1 MLRRTSLAGLLLI
14 DIPGPLQTALSDRYR
29 LERELGRGGMA
40 TVYVAQDLRHHRRV
54 AVKVLRPD
62 LAAVIGAERF
72 LAEIQTTANLQHPHI
87 LPLHDSG
94 EVDSFLFY
102 VMPFVEGESL
112 RERLSREKQLP
123 IPDAVRIATEVAS
136 ALDYAHRHH
145 VIHRDIKPENILL
158 HDNSALVADFGIALA
173 VSSAG
178 GGTRLTE
185 TGMSLGTPHYMSPE
199 QAMGE
204 REITAR
210 SDVYGLGA
218 VLYEMLVGEPPFT
231 GPTAQAVV
239 AKVVTEE
246 PRPLLPKRRTI
257 PPHVEAAVL
266 TALQKLPADRFA
278 SAAEFAEALGN
289 PDFGGGSRATQAMAL
304 PALRRSTTRRNALA
318 LALVASLAGLV
329 VGALLAR
336 SWLRGAQSAP
346 QVARLMLALP
356 SEQAMNLELPFAV
369 SKDGSR
375 IAYYGT
381 DGEGWL
387 RELNRLDAT
396 RIPEIDGGC
405 CPFFSPDGRTVGA
418 FTAYPGDLILAPLA
432 GGPRSAIARDSVW
445 SDGGAWSEGGWIY
458 FMMGTGHKLARVR
471 PNGESL
477 QVLAEPDSARGEGT
491 FAFPDPLPGER
502 AALLT
507 IWRRKG
513 GSDIAAVDFATR
525 EIRTLERGVYAR
537 YLASGHL
544 LVVRLDR
551 TAIAVPFD
559 PKRLVLIGPAT
570 DVLAGVTLGDGA
582 SGLLAVSASGT
593 LLYNTS
599 SSAEGQVV
607 RVARD
612 GRSMPVD
619 PAWKGRIASLSLSPD
634 GTRLAVTIVREG
646 GGLEVW
652 VKVLATGPL
661 ARLAFDGLV
670 SYRPA
675 WAPAGRAVTYIS
687 DVTGVNKLLERPA
700 DGSGSAT
707 VLAQMP
713 RGIDEGFRSRDG
725 RWIILRVGVGGGRDI
740 YGLRPGIDS
749 APVALIATEFQEHSP
764 SLSPDGH
771 WLAYVSNESGRREVY
786 VRPFPNVGAAKWQ
799 VSTSGGS
806 EPLWAN
812 SGRELFFKNRS
823 AELVAVSVQT
833 RPAFRILSSQPLFSV
848 RGYYTETLHT
858 SYAVSA
864 DDRSFIFVRRL
875 GTDEGR
881 LMMVLNWFEELK
893 SKVPR

>member
-1 MLRRTSLAGLLLI
+1 MTAVDSLLTDALR
-14 DIPGPLQTALSDRYR
+14 DRYVI
-29 LERELGRGGMA
+29 ERELGQGGMA
-40 TVYVAQDLRHHRRV
+40 SVYLANDLRHHRQV
-54 AVKVLRPD
+54 AIKVLRPE

-72 LAEIQTTANLQHPHI
+72 LAEIRTTANLQHPHI

-94 EVDSFLFY
+94 EAGSFLYY

-112 RERLSREKQLP
+112 RDRLRREKQLP

-158 HDNSALVADFGIALA
+158 HDGSALVADFGIALA

-178 GGTRLTE
+178 GGTRMTE

-210 SDVYGLGA
+210 SDVYALGA

-231 GPTAQAVV
+231 GSTARAVV

-246 PRPLLPKRRTI
+246 PRPLVPKRHTI
-257 PPHVEAAVL
+257 PSHVEATVL
-266 TALQKLPADRFA
+266 TALQKLPADRFT
-278 SAAEFAEALGN
+278 SAADFAMALRN
-289 PDFGGGSRATQAMAL
+289 PDFGGSTAAIQTMAL
-304 PALRRSTTRRNALA
+304 PALRRSMARRKALA

-329 VGALLAR
+329 VGALLVL
-336 SWLRGAQSAP
+336 SWLRGGQMAP
-346 QVARLMLALP
+346 QVARLLLALP
-356 SEQAMNLELPFAV
+356 SEQALHLELPFAI

-375 IAYYGT
+375 IAYHGD

-418 FTAYPGDLILAPLA
+418 FTAFPGDLILAPLA
-432 GGPRSAIARDSVW
+432 GGLRSTIVRDSVW
-445 SDGGAWSEGGWIY
+445 SDGGAWSGGGWIY

-477 QVLAEPDSARGEGT
+477 QVLARPDSSRGEGT
-491 FAFPDPLPGER
+491 FAFPDPLPGDR

-525 EIRTLERGVYAR
+525 EIRTLVRGAYAR

-544 LVVRLDR
+544 LVVRANG
-551 TAIAVPFD
+551 TAIAAPFD
-559 PKRLVLIGPAT
+559 PKRLIVTGPPT
-570 DVLAGVTLGDGA
+570 EVLARVALGDGLA
-582 SGLLAVSASGT
+582 GLLAASASGT

-599 SSAEGQVV
+599 SSPEGQVV

-619 PAWKGRIASLSLSPD
+619 PAWKGRMFSLSLSPD
-634 GTRLAVTIVREG
+634 GTRLAVSIMRES

-652 VKVLATGPL
+652 VKQLATGPL

-675 WAPAGRAVTYIS
+675 WAPDGRAVTYIS
-687 DVTGVNKLLERPA
+687 DITEGSGLLERPA

-725 RWIILRVGVGGGRDI
+725 RWLILRVGVGGGRDI

-764 SLSPDGH
+764 ALSPDGH
-771 WLAYVSNESGRREVY
+771 WLAYVSNESGRHEVY

-812 SGRELFFKNRS
+812 GGRELFFKNRN
-823 AELVAVSVQT
+823 AELMAVSVQT

-848 RGYYTETLHT
+848 RGYYTERLHT
-858 SYAVSA
+858 SYAVSP
-864 DDRSFIFVRRL
+864 DDRSFIFVRQL
-875 GTDEGR
+875 GPDEGR
-881 LMMVLNWFEELK
+881 LVLVLNWFEELK
-893 SKVPR
+893 SKVPRP

>member
-1 MLRRTSLAGLLLI
+1 VAANVSAVLQAALA
-14 DIPGPLQTALSDRYR
+14 DRYA

-40 TVYVAQDLRHHRRV
+40 TVYLAQDIRHHRKV
-54 AVKVLRPD
+54 AVKVLRPE

-72 LAEIQTTANLQHPHI
+72 LAEIRTTANLQHPHI

-94 EVDSFLFY
+94 EVGSFLYY

-112 RERLSREKQLP
+112 RDRLRREKQLP

-136 ALDYAHRHH
+136 ALDYAHRHN

-158 HDNSALVADFGIALA
+158 HDGSALVADFGIALA
-173 VSSAG
+173 VSTAG
-178 GGTRLTE
+178 GGTRMTE
-185 TGMSLGTPHYMSPE
+185 SGLSLGTPHYMSPE

-210 SDVYGLGA
+210 SDVYALGA

-246 PRPLLPKRRTI
+246 PRPLIPKRRTI
-257 PPHVEAAVL
+257 SPHVEATVL

-278 SAAEFAEALGN
+278 SAAEFAEALAN
-289 PDFGGGSRATQAMAL
+289 PAFGGGAWAAQTAVY
-304 PALRRSTTRRNALA
+304 PARQRFAIRRSPIAV
-318 LALVASLAGLV
+318 VAAATLAGLV
-329 VGALLAR
+329 VGAQLGR
-336 SWLRGAQSAP
+336 WWSSGRRTAP
-346 QVARLMLALP
+346 QVTRLMLALP
-356 SEQAMNLELPFAV
+356 SEQAMNLELPFAI

-375 IAYYGT
+375 IAYHGT

-418 FTAYPGDLILAPLA
+418 FTAFPGDLILAPLA
-432 GGPRSAIARDSVW
+432 GGPRRTIARDSVW
-445 SDGGAWSEGGWIY
+445 SDGGAWSESGWIY

-477 QVLAEPDSARGEGT
+477 QVLAEPDSTRGEGT

-502 AALLT
+502 AALVT

-525 EIRTLERGVYAR
+525 EIRTLERGAYAR
-537 YLASGHL
+537 YLGSGHL
-544 LVVRLDR
+544 LVVRADG
-551 TAIAVPFD
+551 TAIAAPFD
-559 PKRLVLIGPAT
+559 PKRLIVTGPPT
-570 DVLAGVTLGDGA
+570 EVLAGVALGDGA
-582 SGLLAVSASGT
+582 SGLLAASASGT

-599 SSAEGQVV
+599 SSPEGQVV

-619 PAWKGRIASLSLSPD
+619 PAWKGRMFSLSLSPD
-634 GTRLAVTIVREG
+634 GTRLAVTIEREG

-661 ARLAFDGLV
+661 ARLAFDGSV

-675 WAPAGRAVTYIS
+675 WAPDGRAVTYIS

-707 VLAQMP
+707 VLAQMR

-725 RWIILRVGVGGGRDI
+725 RWLILRVGVGGGRDI

-749 APVALIATEFQEHSP
+749 APVSLIATEFQEHSP

-771 WLAYVSNESGRREVY
+771 WLAYVSNESGRHEVY

-812 SGRELFFKNRS
+812 SGRELFFKNRN

-848 RGYYTETLHT
+848 RAYYTETLHT
-858 SYAVSA
+858 SYAVSP

-881 LMMVLNWFEELK
+881 LVMVLNWFGELK

>member
-1 MLRRTSLAGLLLI
+1 LDLLSQLNAT
-14 DIPGPLQTALSDRYR
+14 LQGRYE
-29 LERELGRGGMA
+29 LERELGQGGMA
-40 TVYVAQDLRHHRRV
+40 TVYLGRDLRHNRKV
-54 AVKVLRPD
+54 ALKVLRDD
-62 LAAVIGAERF
+62 LGAVLGAERF
-72 LAEIQTTANLQHPHI
+72 FAEIEVTANLQHPNL
-87 LPLHDSG
+87 LPLFDSG
-94 EVDSFLFY
+94 EADGHLFY
-102 VMPFVEGESL
+102 VMPYVEGESL
-112 RERLSREKQLP
+112 RARLEREKQLP
-123 IPDAVRIATEVAS
+123 VAEAIRIASAVAS
-136 ALDYAHRHH
+136 ALDHAHRHG
-145 VIHRDIKPENILL
+145 VIHRDLKPENVLL
-158 HDNSALVADFGIALA
+158 HEGQPLVADFGIALA

-178 GGTRLTE
+178 GGTRMTE

-210 SDVYGLGA
+210 SDVYALGA

-246 PRPLLPKRRTI
+246 PRPLVPKRRTI
-257 PPHVEAAVL
+257 PPHVEATVL
-266 TALQKLPADRFA
+266 TALQKLPADRFT
-278 SAAEFAEALGN
+278 SAADFAMALRN
-289 PDFGGGSRATQAMAL
+289 PDFGGSTRATQAMAL
-304 PALRRSTTRRNALA
+304 PALRRSTTRRSALA

-336 SWLRGAQSAP
+336 SWLRWGQMAP
-346 QVARLMLALP
+346 QVARLVLALP
-356 SEQAMNLELPFAV
+356 SEQALHLELPFAI

-375 IAYYGT
+375 IAYHGT

-418 FTAYPGDLILAPLA
+418 FTAFPGDLILAPLA
-432 GGPRSAIARDSVW
+432 GGPRSTIARDSVW
-445 SDGGAWSEGGWIY
+445 SDGGAWSGGGWIY
-458 FMMGTGHKLARVR
+458 FIMGTGHKLARVR

-477 QVLAEPDSARGEGT
+477 QVLAGPDSTREEGT
-491 FAFPDPLPGER
+491 FAFPDPLPGDR

-525 EIRTLERGVYAR
+525 EIRTLGRGAYAR

-544 LVVRLDR
+544 LVVRADG
-551 TAIAVPFD
+551 TAIAAPFD
-559 PKRLVLIGPAT
+559 PKRLIVTGPPT
-570 DVLAGVTLGDGA
+570 EVLAGVALGDGLA
-582 SGLLAVSASGT
+582 GLLAASASGT

-599 SSAEGQVV
+599 PSPEGQVV

-619 PAWKGRIASLSLSPD
+619 PAWKGRMFSLSLSPD
-634 GTRLAVTIVREG
+634 GTRLAVTIVRES

-675 WAPAGRAVTYIS
+675 WAPDGRAVTYIS
-687 DVTGVNKLLERPA
+687 DITGGNKLLERPA

-725 RWIILRVGVGGGRDI
+725 RWLILRVGVGGGRDI

-771 WLAYVSNESGRREVY
+771 WLAYVSNESGRHEVY

-812 SGRELFFKNRS
+812 SGRELFFKNRN

-858 SYAVSA
+858 SYAVSP

-881 LMMVLNWFEELK
+881 LVLVLNWFEELK

>member
-1 MLRRTSLAGLLLI
+1 MGRPGSEDSMPDPTARVSAALAE
-14 DIPGPLQTALSDRYR
+14 RYQ
-29 LERELGRGGMA
+29 LERELGQGGMA
-40 TVYVAQDLRHHRRV
+40 TVYLALDIRHDRKV
-54 AVKVLRPD
+54 AVKVFRPE

-72 LAEIQTTANLQHPHI
+72 LAEIRTTANLQHPHI

-94 EVDSFLFY
+94 EAGSFLYY

-112 RERLSREKQLP
+112 RDRLRREKQLP

-136 ALDYAHRHH
+136 ALDYAHRHN

-158 HDNSALVADFGIALA
+158 HDGSALVADFGIALA
-173 VSSAG
+173 ISTAG
-178 GGTRLTE
+178 GGTRMTE

-210 SDVYGLGA
+210 SDVYALGA

-246 PRPLLPKRRTI
+246 PRPLLPQRRTI
-257 PPHVEAAVL
+257 SPHVEATVL

-278 SAAEFAEALGN
+278 SAADFALALRN
-289 PDFGGGSRATQAMAL
+289 PDFGGSTQATQTMAL
-304 PALRRSTTRRNALA
+304 PALRRYTARRNALA
-318 LALVASLAGLV
+318 LALIPSLAGLV

-336 SWLRGAQSAP
+336 SSLRRGQMAP
-346 QVARLMLALP
+346 QVARLVLALP
-356 SEQAMNLELPFAV
+356 SEQAFDLELPFAI

-375 IAYYGT
+375 IAYQGT
-381 DGEGWL
+381 DGKAWL
-387 RELNRLDAT
+387 RELNRLEGT

-418 FTAYPGDLILAPLA
+418 FTAFPGDLILAPLA
-432 GGPRSAIARDSVW
+432 GGPRRRIARDSVW
-445 SDGGAWSEGGWIY
+445 SDGGAWSGGGWIY
-458 FMMGTGHKLARVR
+458 FIMGTGHKLARVR

-477 QVLAEPDSARGEGT
+477 QVLAEPDSTREENT
-491 FAFPDPLPGER
+491 FAFPDPLPGDR
-502 AALLT
+502 GALLT

-525 EIRTLERGVYAR
+525 EIRTLGRGAYAR

-544 LVVRLDR
+544 LVVRADGI
-551 TAIAVPFD
+551 AIASPFD
-559 PKRLVLIGPAT
+559 PKRLIVTGPPT
-570 DVLAGVTLGDGA
+570 EVLADVALGDGNA
-582 SGLLAVSASGT
+582 GLIAASASGT
-593 LLYNTS
+593 LLYLTS
-599 SSAEGQVV
+599 PSPEGQVV
-607 RVARD
+607 RVTRD
-612 GRSMPVD
+612 GSSVPVD
-619 PAWKGRIASLSLSPD
+619 SAWKGRMFSLSLSPD
-634 GTRLAVTIVREG
+634 GTRLAVTTMRES

-652 VKVLATGPL
+652 VKVLARGPL

-675 WAPAGRAVTYIS
+675 WAPDGRAVTYIS
-687 DVTGVNKLLERPA
+687 DIAGGNKLLERLA

-725 RWIILRVGVGGGRDI
+725 RWLILRVGVGGGRDI

-771 WLAYVSNESGRREVY
+771 WLAYVSNESGRHEVY
-786 VRPFPNVGAAKWQ
+786 VRPFPNVAAAKWQ

-812 SGRELFFKNRS
+812 SGRELFFKNRNS
-823 AELVAVSVQT
+823 ELVAVSVQT
-833 RPAFRILSSQPLFSV
+833 RPAFRILISQPLFSV

-858 SYAVSA
+858 SYAVSP

-881 LMMVLNWFEELK
+881 VVLVLNWFEELK
-893 SKVPR
+893 SKAPR

>member
-1 MLRRTSLAGLLLI
+1 MTAVDSLLTDALR
-14 DIPGPLQTALSDRYR
+14 DRYVI
-29 LERELGRGGMA
+29 ERELGSGGMA
-40 TVYVAQDLRHHRRV
+40 TVYLAEDLRHHRHV
-54 AVKVLRPD
+54 AVKVLRPE

-72 LAEIQTTANLQHPHI
+72 LAEIRTTANLQHPHI

-94 EVDSFLFY
+94 EVRSFLYY

-112 RERLSREKQLP
+112 RGRLRREKQLP

-136 ALDYAHRHH
+136 ALDYAHRHN
-145 VIHRDIKPENILL
+145 VIHRDVKPENILL
-158 HDNSALVADFGIALA
+158 HDGSALVADFGIALA
-173 VSSAG
+173 VSTAG
-178 GGTRLTE
+178 GGTRMTE
-185 TGMSLGTPHYMSPE
+185 TGLSLGTPHYMSPE

-210 SDVYGLGA
+210 SDVYALGA

-246 PRPLLPKRRTI
+246 PRPLVPKRRTI
-257 PPHVEAAVL
+257 PPHVEATVL

-278 SAAEFAEALGN
+278 SAAEFAEALVN
-289 PDFGGGSRATQAMAL
+289 PTFGRGAPADRSASDSVRQRFRTQRTLVTVAAVAT
-304 PALRRSTTRRNALA
+304 LA
-318 LALVASLAGLV
+318 GVLVGASLV
-329 VGALLAR
+329 R
-336 SWLRGAQSAP
+336 WLQKRNREPPA
-346 QVARLMLALP
+346 VTRLMVGLP
-356 SEQAMNLELPFAV
+356 PEQAINGELPFAI

-375 IAYYGT
+375 IAYHGT

-396 RIPEIDGGC
+396 RIAEIDGGC

-432 GGPRSAIARDSVW
+432 GGPRRTIARDSVW

-458 FMMGTGHKLARVR
+458 FLMGTGHKLARVR

-477 QVLAEPDSARGEGT
+477 QALAEPDSALGEGT

-525 EIRTLERGVYAR
+525 EIRILERGAYAR
-537 YLASGHL
+537 YLTSGHL
-544 LVVRLDR
+544 LVVRADG
-551 TAIAVPFD
+551 TAIAAPFD
-559 PKRLVLIGPAT
+559 PKALIVTGPPT
-570 DVLAGVTLGDGA
+570 EVLAGVALGDGA
-582 SGLLAVSASGT
+582 SGLLAASASGT

-599 SSAEGQVV
+599 YSPEGQVV

-619 PAWKGRIASLSLSPD
+619 PAWKGRMLSLSLSPD
-634 GTRLAVTIVREG
+634 GTRLAVTIVQEG

-652 VKVLATGPL
+652 VKALARGPL

-675 WAPAGRAVTYIS
+675 WTPDGRAVTYIS
-687 DVTGVNKLLERPA
+687 DVTGGNKLLERPA

-725 RWIILRVGVGGGRDI
+725 RWLILRVGVGGNRDI

-812 SGRELFFKNRS
+812 SGRELFFKNRN
-823 AELVAVSVQT
+823 AELVAVSVQS

-848 RGYYTETLHT
+848 RGYYTETVHT
-858 SYAVSA
+858 SYAVSP

-875 GTDEGR
+875 RTDEGR
-881 LMMVLNWFEELK
+881 LVLVLNWFEELK
-893 SKVPR
+893 SRVLR

>member
-1 MLRRTSLAGLLLI
+1 MTGRSSVPDLPAALERALAE
-14 DIPGPLQTALSDRYR
+14 RYR
-29 LERELGRGGMA
+29 FERELGRGGMA
-40 TVYVAQDLRHHRRV
+40 TVYLAEDLRHGRKV
-54 AVKVLRPD
+54 ALKVLRPE
-62 LAAVIGAERF
+62 LAAVIGGERF
-72 LAEIQTTANLQHPHI
+72 LAEIRTTANLQHPHI

-94 EVDSFLFY
+94 ETDSFLYY

-112 RERLSREKQLP
+112 RSRLTREKQLP
-123 IPDAVRIATEVAS
+123 LADAVRIATEVAG
-136 ALDYAHRHH
+136 ALDYAHRHS

-158 HDNSALVADFGIALA
+158 HDGSALVTDFGIALA
-173 VSSAG
+173 VSTA
-178 GGTRLTE
+178 GGTRMTE
-185 TGMSLGTPHYMSPE
+185 TGLSLGTPHYMSPE
-199 QAMGE
+199 QATGE

-210 SDVYGLGA
+210 SDVYALGA
-218 VLYEMLVGEPPFT
+218 VTYEMLVGEPPFT
-231 GPTAQAVV
+231 GPTAQSIV
-239 AKVVTEE
+239 AKVLTEE

-257 PPHVEAAVL
+257 PPNVEAAVL

-278 SAAEFAEALGN
+278 HAAEFTEALAN
-289 PDFGGGSRATQAMAL
+289 PAFGAG
-304 PALRRSTTRRNALA
+304 TRRDQVAVYSRRERFGARRNLLA
-318 LALVASLAGLV
+318 VAAATLAGLV
-329 VGALLAR
+329 LGASLLRWWQGGAR
-336 SWLRGAQSAP
+336 NAHPVTRMM
-346 QVARLMLALP
+346 VALP
-356 SEQAMNLELPFAV
+356 SEQVLNLELPFAV

-375 IAYYGT
+375 IAYHGT

-405 CPFFSPDGRTVGA
+405 CPFFSPDGRTVGG

-544 LVVRLDR
+544 LVVRLDG
-551 TAIAVPFD
+551 TAIAAPFD

-570 DVLAGVTLGDGA
+570 DVLAGVALGDGA

-725 RWIILRVGVGGGRDI
+725 RWLILRVGVGGGRDI

-812 SGRELFFKNRS
+812 SGRELFFKNRN

-858 SYAVSA
+858 SYAVSP
-864 DDRSFIFVRRL
+864 DDQSFLLVQRL

-881 LMMVLNWFEELK
+881 LVLVLNWFEELK
-893 SKVPR
+893 NKVPR

>member
-1 MLRRTSLAGLLLI
+1 
-14 DIPGPLQTALSDRYR
+14 
-29 LERELGRGGMA
+29 
-40 TVYVAQDLRHHRRV
+40 
-54 AVKVLRPD
+54 
-62 LAAVIGAERF
+62 
-72 LAEIQTTANLQHPHI
+72 
-87 LPLHDSG
+87 
-94 EVDSFLFY
+94 
-102 VMPFVEGESL
+102 
-112 RERLSREKQLP
+112 
-123 IPDAVRIATEVAS
+123 
-136 ALDYAHRHH
+136 
-145 VIHRDIKPENILL
+145 
-158 HDNSALVADFGIALA
+158 
-173 VSSAG
+173 
-178 GGTRLTE
+178 
-185 TGMSLGTPHYMSPE
+185 
-199 QAMGE
+199 
-204 REITAR
+204 
-210 SDVYGLGA
+210 
-218 VLYEMLVGEPPFT
+218 
-231 GPTAQAVV
+231 
-239 AKVVTEE
+239 
-246 PRPLLPKRRTI
+246 
-257 PPHVEAAVL
+257 
-266 TALQKLPADRFA
+266 
-278 SAAEFAEALGN
+278 
-289 PDFGGGSRATQAMAL
+289 
-304 PALRRSTTRRNALA
+304 
-318 LALVASLAGLV
+318 
-329 VGALLAR
+329 
-336 SWLRGAQSAP
+336 
-346 QVARLMLALP
+346 
-356 SEQAMNLELPFAV
+356 MNLELPFAI

-375 IAYYGT
+375 IAYHGT

-432 GGPRSAIARDSVW
+432 GGPRSTIARDSVW

-458 FMMGTGHKLARVR
+458 FMLGTGHKLARVR

-537 YLASGHL
+537 YLASGHV
-544 LVVRLDR
+544 LVVRADG

-559 PKRLVLIGPAT
+559 PKRLIVTGPPT
-570 DVLAGVTLGDGA
+570 EVLAGVALGDGLA
-582 SGLLAVSASGT
+582 GLLATSASGT

-599 SSAEGQVV
+599 SSPEGQVV
-607 RVARD
+607 RIARD

-619 PAWKGRIASLSLSPD
+619 PAWKGRMASLSLSPD
-634 GTRLAVTIVREG
+634 GTRLAVTIVRREG

-652 VKVLATGPL
+652 AKVLATGPL
-661 ARLAFDGLV
+661 ARLAFDGSV

-675 WAPAGRAVTYIS
+675 WAPDGRAVTYIS

-725 RWIILRVGVGGGRDI
+725 RWLILRVGVGGGRDI

-749 APVALIATEFQEHSP
+749 APVPLIATQFEEYSP
-764 SLSPDGH
+764 SLSPDGR
-771 WLAYVSNESGRREVY
+771 WLAYVSQESGRAEVY

-806 EPLWAN
+806 EPLWAH
-812 SGRELFFKNRS
+812 SGRELFYKNRS
-823 AELVAVSVQT
+823 AELVAASMET
-833 RPAFRILSSQPLFSV
+833 RPEFRVVSSQPLFSV
-848 RGYYTETLHT
+848 RGYYVENLHT
-858 SYAVSA
+858 SYAVSL

-881 LMMVLNWFEELK
+881 LVLVLNWFEELK

>member
-1 MLRRTSLAGLLLI
+1 LPHRQEQLQAALA
-14 DIPGPLQTALSDRYR
+14 DRYAI
-29 LERELGRGGMA
+29 EHELGRGGMA

-158 HDNSALVADFGIALA
+158 HDGSALVADFGIALA

-210 SDVYGLGA
+210 SDVYALGA

-239 AKVVTEE
+239 AKVLTEE

-257 PPHVEAAVL
+257 PPHVEAAIL

-336 SWLRGAQSAP
+336 SWLRGAHSAP
-346 QVARLMLALP
+346 QVARLLLALP
-356 SEQAMNLELPFAV
+356 SEQAMNLELPFAI

-375 IAYYGT
+375 IAYHGT

-418 FTAYPGDLILAPLA
+418 FTAHPGDLILAPLA
-432 GGPRSAIARDSVW
+432 GGPRSTVARDSVW

-507 IWRRKG
+507 IWRRRG

-544 LVVRLDR
+544 LVVRLDG
-551 TAIAVPFD
+551 TAIAAPFD
-559 PKRLVLIGPAT
+559 PKRLVLIGPPT
-570 DVLAGVTLGDGA
+570 DVLAGVALGDGA

-599 SSAEGQVV
+599 SPSPEGQVV

-661 ARLAFDGLV
+661 ARLAFDGVV

-725 RWIILRVGVGGGRDI
+725 RWLILRVGVGGGRDI

-812 SGRELFFKNRS
+812 SGRELFFKNRN

-833 RPAFRILSSQPLFSV
+833 RPAFRILISQPLFSV

-858 SYAVSA
+858 SYAVSP
-864 DDRSFIFVRRL
+864 DDRSFLFVRRL

-881 LMMVLNWFEELK
+881 LVLVLNWFEELNHTAA
-893 SKVPR
+893 R

>member
-1 MLRRTSLAGLLLI
+1 MTEVVGRLKAALA
-14 DIPGPLQTALSDRYR
+14 DRYTIQ
-29 LERELGRGGMA
+29 RELGSGGMA
-40 TVYVAQDLRHHRRV
+40 TVYLAEDLRHRRKV
-54 AVKVLRPD
+54 AVKVLRPE

-72 LAEIQTTANLQHPHI
+72 LAEIRTTANLQHPHI

-94 EVDSFLFY
+94 EAGSFLYY

-112 RERLSREKQLP
+112 RDRLRREKQLP

-136 ALDYAHRHH
+136 ALDYAHRHN

-158 HDNSALVADFGIALA
+158 HDGSALVADFGIALA

-178 GGTRLTE
+178 GTRMTE
-185 TGMSLGTPHYMSPE
+185 TGLSLGTPHYMSPE

-210 SDVYGLGA
+210 SDVYALGA
-218 VLYEMLVGEPPFT
+218 ITYEMLVGEPPFT
-231 GPTAQAVV
+231 GPTAQSIV
-239 AKVVTEE
+239 AKVLTEE

-257 PPHVEAAVL
+257 PPHVEATVL
-266 TALQKLPADRFA
+266 TALQKLPADRFT
-278 SAAEFAEALGN
+278 SAAGFAEALTN
-289 PDFGGGSRATQAMAL
+289 PAFGGSTRAAQAAIHAAHQRL
-304 PALRRSTTRRNALA
+304 AIRRNP
-318 LALVASLAGLV
+318 LALVAGAIVAGLV
-329 VGALLAR
+329 VGASLVR
-336 SWLRGAQSAP
+336 WWPSGDRTSP
-346 QVARLMLALP
+346 QVTRVMLALP
-356 SEQAMNLELPFAV
+356 SEQAMNLELPFAI
-369 SKDGSR
+369 SRDGSR
-375 IAYYGT
+375 IAYHGT

-396 RIPEIDGGC
+396 RMPEIDGGC
-405 CPFFSPDGRTVGA
+405 CPFFSPDGRTVGG
-418 FTAYPGDLILAPLA
+418 FTAFPGDLILAPLA
-432 GGPRSAIARDSVW
+432 GGPRRTIARDSVW

-525 EIRTLERGVYAR
+525 EIRTLERGAYAR

-544 LVVRLDR
+544 LVVRLDG
-551 TAIAVPFD
+551 TAIAAPFD
-559 PKRLVLIGPAT
+559 PKRLIVTGPPT
-570 DVLAGVTLGDGA
+570 DVLAGVALGEGA
-582 SGLLAVSASGT
+582 SGLLAASASGT
-593 LLYNTS
+593 LLYSTS
-599 SSAEGQVV
+599 SSPEGQVV

-612 GRSMPVD
+612 GRSMSVD
-619 PAWKGRIASLSLSPD
+619 PAWKGRMFSLSLSPD
-634 GTRLAVTIVREG
+634 GTRLAVTIEREG

-725 RWIILRVGVGGGRDI
+725 RWLILRVGVGGGRDI
-740 YGLRPGIDS
+740 NGLRPGIDS

-799 VSTSGGS
+799 VSTSEGS

-812 SGRELFFKNRS
+812 SGRELFFKNRN
-823 AELVAVSVQT
+823 AELVAVSCK
-833 RPAFRILSSQPLFSV
+833 PAR
-848 RGYYTETLHT
+848 
-858 SYAVSA
+858 
-864 DDRSFIFVRRL
+864 RS
-875 GTDEGR
+875 G
-881 LMMVLNWFEELK
+881 
-893 SKVPR
+893 S

>member
-1 MLRRTSLAGLLLI
+1 LI